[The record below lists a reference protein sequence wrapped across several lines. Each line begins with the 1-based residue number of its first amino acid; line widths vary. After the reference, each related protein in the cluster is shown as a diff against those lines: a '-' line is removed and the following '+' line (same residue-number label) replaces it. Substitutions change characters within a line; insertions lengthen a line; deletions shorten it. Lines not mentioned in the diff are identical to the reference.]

1 MDLAS
6 AENTSGGYTFSGGT
20 LLSGFT
26 NSSDEEDEE
35 MDEGDSER
43 DRERERERVAP
54 VSDTEQ
60 VGELSF
66 EDVEMEYR

>member
-1 MDLAS
+1 MDLS
-6 AENTSGGYTFSGGT
+6 NTGTGYSFGGGGGS

-35 MDEGDSER
+35 MEEGESEPRQQPRVDDED
-43 DRERERERVAP
+43 
-54 VSDTEQ
+54 Q

-66 EDVEMEYR
+66 EDVEMDYR

>member
-1 MDLAS
+1 MDLS
-6 AENTSGGYTFSGGT
+6 NTGAGYSFSGGS

-35 MDEGDSER
+35 MEEGESEQRQTPHVDDED
-43 DRERERERVAP
+43 
-54 VSDTEQ
+54 Q